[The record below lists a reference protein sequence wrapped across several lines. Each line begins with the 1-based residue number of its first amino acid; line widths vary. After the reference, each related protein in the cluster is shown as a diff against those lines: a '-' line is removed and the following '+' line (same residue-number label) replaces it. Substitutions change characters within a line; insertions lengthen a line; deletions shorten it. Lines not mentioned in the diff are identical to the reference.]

1 MAISN
6 HGSVALHKDGSATI
20 WNPTFDPN
28 DHLKMTVKYF
38 PIKGVI
44 NAKTIVVA
52 GHEALILGDDSGVNM
67 LTVYNSFY
75 DRYRLEREFREIKPL
90 VTSSIT
96 GIAPTGPKCSCSMRT
111 GRSLRW
117 NGNTKEQVPVAVKGL
132 KDIEEIRTG
141 FNRLYMLKMTARS
154 GSGIIRTRRRSLFK

>member
-1 MAISN
+1 
-6 HGSVALHKDGSATI
+6 
-20 WNPTFDPN
+20 
-28 DHLKMTVKYF
+28 
-38 PIKGVI
+38 
-44 NAKTIVVA
+44 
-52 GHEALILGDDSGVNM
+52 M

-75 DRYRLEREFREIKPL
+75 DRYRLEREFREIKQL

-96 GIAPTGPKCSCSMRT
+96 GIAANWSEVFLLHENGTVP
-111 GRSLRW
+111 RW